1 MTVGTSLVF
10 PAGLPCPQEL
20 PTQSAER
27 RVLNDALT
35 EARVGQTDRLDYEDY
50 VFPPYSPAQALTLD
64 EFWRVTLNKGGKW
77 FSTLSPHWP
86 RPEGRTPAARRFIG
100 PPRWEFIHTGKSEIG
115 YWRVSGTFEVR
126 GVGELPVEPDP
137 PSAWNPLDMM
147 SAQALP
153 VCVDLTE
160 DYRLA
165 TRNTV
170 LPDNWES
177 GVRGERSRGGIAGQR
192 FYLELEIVSV
202 GSGIPSANQGMQ
214 CGLIDG
220 VATNILSRPP
230 PSNSSQISNLTSNVA
245 LAFARLDGATGY
257 RTVPGAFITN
267 SNTFVDQMAV
277 GHVFGFDWIVGT
289 SIAISRNGAVGLTVA
304 TAFVGMLFPY
314 FSAGATTVDATNFG
328 TSESVR
334 IRTGKKQQL
343 YRPAAAIAWG

>member
-1 MTVGTSLVF
+1 MTTGTSLVF

-77 FSTLSPHWP
+77 FSTLAPYWP

-100 PPRWEFIHTGKSEIG
+100 PPRWEFIHTGKPEIG

-126 GVGELPVEPDP
+126 GVGDLPVEPDP

-160 DYRLA
+160 GYRLA

-214 CGLIDG
+214 CGLVDG
-220 VATNILSRPP
+220 GQTNVLSRPP
-230 PSNSSQISNLTSNVA
+230 PSDSSEATGAGQA
-245 LAFARLDGATGY
+245 LAYVLAYSRLDGVVFASEPAPPTQSG
-257 RTVPGAFITN
+257 
-267 SNTFVDQMAV
+267 TFVTQMQA
-277 GHVFGFDWIVGT
+277 GDIYGFDWLVGT
-289 SIAISRNGAVGLTVA
+289 SITVRRNGAGAIVA
-304 TAFVGMLFPY
+304 PVTSTSQLFPY
-314 FSAGATTVDATNFG
+314 FSAGLTLVDATNLG